1 MPRQQVGVTQTR
13 TPEVGDAVSSVCEHD
28 WCVGVSE
35 PAQEPHFREQGQE
48 MGQDITRIPSTVP
61 SKTLTLL

>member
-1 MPRQQVGVTQTR
+1 MGVTQTC
-13 TPEVGDAVSSVCEHD
+13 TPEVGDAVSRMCEHV

-48 MGQDITRIPSTVP
+48 MGQDITQIPSTVP
-61 SKTLTLL
+61 AKP